1 MVHARRQKIT
11 VEAFL
16 RWDDGTDTRYE
27 LVNGEIVA
35 MAPPS
40 AVHGRIVANLAAL
53 VRPLLQP
60 PCGVQVEA
68 GIRIDETSYYQA
80 DAAVTCTKLD
90 PAVHWVENPVV
101 LFEVLSPSTEDRDS
115 HVKTPFYRGLASV
128 KEIVVLHSDQ
138 LRAEIQRRGGGSW
151 TIEDV
156 TGPGGFVRLDSIG
169 GELSLRDLYDGID
182 L

>member
-1 MVHARRQKIT
+1 MT
-11 VEAFL
+11 VEEFL

-27 LVNGEIVA
+27 LFSGEIVA

-40 AVHGRIVANLAAL
+40 AVHGRIVANVVAL
-53 VRPLLQP
+53 VRAGLEP

-90 PAVHWVENPVV
+90 PAVHWVEDPVV

-115 HVKTPFYRGLASV
+115 HVKTPFYRALESV
-128 KEIVVLHSDQ
+128 EEIVVLHSDQ
-138 LRAEIQRRGGGSW
+138 LRAELQRRGEGSW

-156 TGPGGFVRLDSIG
+156 TGPDGLVRLDSIG
-169 GELSLRDLYDGID
+169 AELSLRDLYAGID